1 MNVRKISDCE
11 NLACET
17 KNDNK
22 EDKKMADGNYTVVV
36 DGKKFSV
43 QVAEGNADIQV
54 VAPQAET
61 TPAATTSA
69 PVSTGAGTEVGATVS
84 GNVWKLLV
92 NVGDKVEKGQVVS
105 ILEAMKMEIDIE
117 APCAGTIT
125 DVAVKPNDAVNEGQ
139 TIVVI
144 G

>member
-1 MNVRKISDCE
+1 
-11 NLACET
+11 
-17 KNDNK
+17 
-22 EDKKMADGNYTVVV
+22 MADGNYTVVV

-43 QVAEGNADIQV
+43 QVAQGNADIQV
-54 VAPQAET
+54 VAPAAAEAAPA
-61 TPAATTSA
+61 TPAAA
-69 PVSTGAGTEVGATVS
+69 PSGAGTEVGATVN
-84 GNVWKLLV
+84 GNVWKILV

-125 DVAVKPNDAVNEGQ
+125 AVPVKPNDAVEEGQ